1 MLAALD
7 NGVKGGKWFS
17 LMDKVMRPTT
27 LQAAWGRVVRN
38 RGAAGVDRQSVDAFA
53 AHAERYLDE
62 LARALSRDTYR
73 PQAIWGFRP

>member
-17 LMDKVMRPTT
+17 LMDKVMRPAT

-38 RGAAGVDRQSVDAFA
+38 CGAAGVDRQSVDAFA
-53 AHAERYLDE
+53 AGVSGFLCVRRFCFCAD
-62 LARALSRDTYR
+62 RAVVRAV
-73 PQAIWGFRP
+73 PA